1 MGAMPF
7 VAAALG
13 PSQARPDKGGFS
25 VRIARVAGV
34 PDALLLDEAMRCVAA
49 GGTIVFPTDTVYGI
63 GCAAHDDAAVE
74 SIFAA
79 KRRPADK
86 PLAVHL
92 ASPDAAAS
100 YASAMT
106 PAARALIADFWPGP
120 LSIIV
125 ARKDGVCAGA
135 ARGGPTIS
143 LRCPD
148 DDVCRAILIATGP
161 LAATSANISG
171 APPYDGGDDLS
182 GLPDASLAIIAG
194 RTRQGRESTVVDCSS
209 GAVRLVREGALEAAR
224 IAAVL
229 MGIADF
235 SR

>member
-1 MGAMPF
+1 
-7 VAAALG
+7 
-13 PSQARPDKGGFS
+13 
-25 VRIARVAGV
+25 
-34 PDALLLDEAMRCVAA
+34 LLLDEARRCVTD

-63 GCAAHDDAAVE
+63 GCAASNDAAVE

-92 ASPDAAAS
+92 ASPEHAAS
-100 YASAMT
+100 YASSMS
-106 PAARALIADFWPGP
+106 PAALALIASFWPGP

-125 ARKDGVCAGA
+125 ARKAGVCSAA

-148 DDVCRAILIATGP
+148 DEVCRAILMATGP

-194 RTRQGRESTVVDCSS
+194 RTKRGRESTVLDCSTD
-209 GAVRLVREGALEAAR
+209 AVRLVREGALEADQVAR
-224 IAAVL
+224 AIS
-229 MGIADF
+229 GIAPF
-235 SR
+235 AR